1 MENIERMISSDI
13 KTMKRIGHNV
23 KRQKGKRGLG
33 TGNFDPLRGMTQRQ
47 IAKLHGE
54 TKVYDMT
61 KILNKDEFNKL
72 DETMKKIHLESWR
85 ARFSTE
91 EIVQGMGIASPTYYK
106 YCRKLGVTGGDAPRK
121 KMKRNPKKQ
130 GDEKVATII
139 DLPVKEEVVEQS
151 ATVTPMEEISTKKV
165 SALLTLDETV
175 SGEKLAAR
183 LRAIAELVNDDETYT
198 INMTLER

>member
-1 MENIERMISSDI
+1 M
-13 KTMKRIGHNV
+13 
-23 KRQKGKRGLG
+23 
-33 TGNFDPLRGMTQRQ
+33 
-47 IAKLHGE
+47 
-54 TKVYDMT
+54 
-61 KILNKDEFNKL
+61 
-72 DETMKKIHLESWR
+72 
-85 ARFSTE
+85 
-91 EIVQGMGIASPTYYK
+91 
-106 YCRKLGVTGGDAPRK
+106 
-121 KMKRNPKKQ
+121 
-130 GDEKVATII
+130 ATII